1 MKKDFSMKKSLLLK
15 LTTVS
20 VPLFLSAFLLGACS
34 NDGRTTDSEKFSK
47 NNNPKAFVANK
58 ECNVSGKSD
67 IVVLFTNDVHCGIDE
82 NIGYA
87 SLAAYK
93 DSIKNLTENVILA
106 DAGDIIQGNYWGAL
120 SKGGF
125 LIQLMN
131 EVGYDVATFGNHE
144 FDYGMNRLAELL
156 DSSKT
161 AFIVANFAYTGTGK
175 NLFEQVKPYKIIEVS
190 VDGNTI
196 KIGFVGAITPDT
208 YTTSNP
214 KSFQEDGKKVYDL
227 YGGKDNQRLV
237 EVIQKNV
244 DQVKRDGADFVIL
257 LAHLGIANGSKPFR
271 SIDVIHGLTGVDVV
285 LDGHSHSVIP
295 QDTVWDAQEKVVL
308 LASTGTK
315 LANIGQ
321 MVISKNGA
329 ICTKL
334 INDYSKKNPEVSA
347 SIEKLNKEFED
358 ILNKVVAQSPATI
371 LASDSNSVSLARVT
385 ENGIGNLMTDAFRK
399 RMKSDIAIV
408 NGGNVRAN
416 IPKGNVTYRNLLE
429 ISPFENMI
437 VMSRIKGAILLDA
450 LEHAYRMVKSDVNGN
465 QVISKELETGSFLQ
479 TSGLKIVVD
488 GSTETSIERDSAG
501 NFKNVSGKRKVVDVQ
516 VEKNGKYIPLDTAA
530 EYLVASV
537 DYLLQNAGDG
547 YSMFS
552 DSNIVDD
559 AGLTLVEIVADY
571 LQGELKGKIPE
582 RYTKSEGRLTVK

>member
-1 MKKDFSMKKSLLLK
+1 
-15 LTTVS
+15 
-20 VPLFLSAFLLGACS
+20 
-34 NDGRTTDSEKFSK
+34 
-47 NNNPKAFVANK
+47 
-58 ECNVSGKSD
+58 
-67 IVVLFTNDVHCGIDE
+67 
-82 NIGYA
+82 
-87 SLAAYK
+87 
-93 DSIKNLTENVILA
+93 
-106 DAGDIIQGNYWGAL
+106 
-120 SKGGF
+120 
-125 LIQLMN
+125 
-131 EVGYDVATFGNHE
+131 
-144 FDYGMNRLAELL
+144 
-156 DSSKT
+156 
-161 AFIVANFAYTGTGK
+161 
-175 NLFEQVKPYKIIEVS
+175 
-190 VDGNTI
+190 
-196 KIGFVGAITPDT
+196 
-208 YTTSNP
+208 
-214 KSFQEDGKKVYDL
+214 
-227 YGGKDNQRLV
+227 
-237 EVIQKNV
+237 
-244 DQVKRDGADFVIL
+244 
-257 LAHLGIANGSKPFR
+257 
-271 SIDVIHGLTGVDVV
+271 
-285 LDGHSHSVIP
+285 
-295 QDTVWDAQEKVVL
+295 
-308 LASTGTK
+308 
-315 LANIGQ
+315 

-347 SIEKLNKEFED
+347 SIEKLNTEFEG
-358 ILNKVVAQSPATI
+358 ILSKVIAQSPATI

-437 VMSRIKGAILLDA
+437 VMARVKGATLLDA

-488 GSTETSIERDSAG
+488 GSVETSIERDSAG

-516 VEKNGKYIPLDTAA
+516 VEKNGKFVPLDTAA

-582 RYTKSEGRLTVK
+582 RYTKPEGRLTVK